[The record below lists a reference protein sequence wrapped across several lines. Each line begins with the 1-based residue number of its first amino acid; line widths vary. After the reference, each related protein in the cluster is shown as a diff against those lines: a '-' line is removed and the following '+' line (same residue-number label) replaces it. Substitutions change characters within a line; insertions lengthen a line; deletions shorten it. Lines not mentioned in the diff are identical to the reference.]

1 MRALQFAF
9 LLPDHLNIDLLA
21 RRTSDLILPHPQIA
35 LIIRDGLI
43 TIGTA
48 IRKFLNDLFF

>member
-21 RRTSDLILPHPQIA
+21 RRTSDLILPHPQIE